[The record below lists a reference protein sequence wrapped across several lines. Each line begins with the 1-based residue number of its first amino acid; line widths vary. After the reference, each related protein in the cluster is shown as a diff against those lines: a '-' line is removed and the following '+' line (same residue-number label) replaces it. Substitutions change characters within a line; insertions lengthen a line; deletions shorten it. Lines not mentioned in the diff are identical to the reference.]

1 MIGKKINNGKKSGG
15 MAGQSAA
22 PDCILENVAGE
33 AAYGPLWSEADR
45 MPLARGPTLI
55 WCFGV
60 DRQY

>member
-1 MIGKKINNGKKSGG
+1 MIGKKINNEKKSSG

-22 PDCILENVAGE
+22 PDCILENVACG
-33 AAYGPLWSEADR
+33 AAYGTLWLEADR
-45 MPLARGPTLI
+45 MPLVRGPTLI